1 MDKRGSYEYADSGR
15 RTERNNR
22 ALIIGFSIFAAFLI
36 IAGLA
41 SVKTGAMGMMGVV
54 IVGAIG
60 IIGDVV
66 MILLYKRDP
75 HSMTAVGFSVFY
87 LYAILFA
94 GLFFM
99 RMNFVM
105 IFSLFPLIGYTAYF
119 DKKLVLRG
127 AAGCILI
134 SVVSQAIGLAI
145 GSIPNPTDEI
155 MTLLSYCMA
164 CLSCILISKMT
175 SVYMNDTVGSLEEQ
189 KAEVHDMM
197 QDVLSVAGEVR
208 RGTTDVMEIVDKL
221 TESTNTVTGAVRE
234 ISEGNLN
241 TAENVQSQT
250 QMTQNIQN
258 AIEDILDKAR
268 DMVEIAHDSEEV
280 NENSITIMDNLRS
293 QSETIRDTN
302 NEVAATMKSLQEKA
316 GSVKGVVDTILSIS
330 NQTNLLALNASIES
344 ARAGEA
350 GRGFAVVADEI
361 RQLAEKTKTE
371 TENIAAVIDEL
382 SKNAEAAASAVDS
395 SVEATNAE
403 EKLIEDASESF
414 NAINDDIKNLT
425 RNISDIDSM
434 LHALSDDNTKI
445 VDAISQLSA
454 TSEQVSASSTQAET
468 LSSENLEN
476 ADSARETLNAVMEV
490 SAKLDK
496 YTNS

>member
-1 MDKRGSYEYADSGR
+1 
-15 RTERNNR
+15 
-22 ALIIGFSIFAAFLI
+22 
-36 IAGLA
+36 
-41 SVKTGAMGMMGVV
+41 
-54 IVGAIG
+54 
-60 IIGDVV
+60 
-66 MILLYKRDP
+66 
-75 HSMTAVGFSVFY
+75 
-87 LYAILFA
+87 
-94 GLFFM
+94 
-99 RMNFVM
+99 
-105 IFSLFPLIGYTAYF
+105 
-119 DKKLVLRG
+119 
-127 AAGCILI
+127 
-134 SVVSQAIGLAI
+134 
-145 GSIPNPTDEI
+145 
-155 MTLLSYCMA
+155 
-164 CLSCILISKMT
+164 
-175 SVYMNDTVGSLEEQ
+175 
-189 KAEVHDMM
+189 
-197 QDVLSVAGEVR
+197 
-208 RGTTDVMEIVDKL
+208 
-221 TESTNTVTGAVRE
+221 
-234 ISEGNLN
+234 
-241 TAENVQSQT
+241 
-250 QMTQNIQN
+250 
-258 AIEDILDKAR
+258 
-268 DMVEIAHDSEEV
+268 MVEIAHDSEEV